1 MDPLRDAL
9 AWYAEQARLCRLIHS
24 EGDAG
29 RNALAADGGERAR
42 AALAA
47 ASGDAPRAMLLTHTD
62 GRETLHPP
70 SEFATA
76 YRDTAVYQQMLYAHP
91 PVAPLTDAQIERIA
105 RAHGTGGWQTVD
117 DMVKFARAI
126 ESELRPRI
134 KG

>member
-1 MDPLRDAL
+1 MDLPDPPAPDAFALKMETAL
-9 AWYAEQARLCRLIHS
+9 AY
-24 EGDAG
+24 G
-29 RNALAADGGERAR
+29 GGERAR

-47 ASGDAPRAMLLTHTD
+47 QPAAEDSAHSIEHRIAAIAADRD
-62 GRETLHPP
+62 YWREQALKA
-70 SEFATA
+70 EAA
-76 YRDTAVYQQMLYAHP
+76 LAAHP
-91 PVAPLTDAQIERIA
+91 PVAPVAALTDVRIERIV